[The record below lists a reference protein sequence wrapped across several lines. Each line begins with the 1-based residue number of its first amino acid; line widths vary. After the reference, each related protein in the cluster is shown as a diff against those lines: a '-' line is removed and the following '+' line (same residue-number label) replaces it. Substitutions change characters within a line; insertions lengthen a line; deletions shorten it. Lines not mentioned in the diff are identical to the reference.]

1 MRSYQG
7 PALLLGEGGDGTGVS
22 AAGIDVVVALTVL
35 EPSDGPQG
43 HGEPWSVTLE
53 AAAGSR
59 ALADLAGL
67 ALLLR
72 LPTGEEGEILLDW
85 VSEDTRESGR
95 ATGNGP
101 APV

>member
-7 PALLLGEGGDGTGVS
+7 PALLLGEEAGVGAS
-22 AAGIDVVVALTVL
+22 GIDVIVSLTVL
-35 EPSDGPQG
+35 EPADGPQG
-43 HGEPWSVTLE
+43 HGEPWTATLE

-67 ALLLR
+67 ALVLR
-72 LPTGEEGEILLDW
+72 LPSGAEGEILLEW
-85 VSEDTRESGR
+85 VSGDTRESGR
-95 ATGNGP
+95 ASGSGP